1 VPTVAAL
8 PPSAVIDR
16 RRHLLI
22 ASASLIMSPSPGALF
37 IFKNAFV
44 ISFGGRSRRIAANKA
59 KLIVYCPV

>member
-1 VPTVAAL
+1 
-8 PPSAVIDR
+8 
-16 RRHLLI
+16 
-22 ASASLIMSPSPGALF
+22 MSPSPGALF